1 MDKEL
6 LTLLSQKT
14 LVSRVLCG
22 MNYAKFNPI
31 YYFTVVVVEF
41 EPTLYTVPETDDAI
55 FRIVKRN
62 TTTENV
68 TVLFSTSPGSAEGR
82 VVKHSFVR
90 E

>member
-1 MDKEL
+1 M
-6 LTLLSQKT
+6 
-14 LVSRVLCG
+14 
-22 MNYAKFNPI
+22 
-31 YYFTVVVVEF
+31 VVVEF

-82 VVKHSFVR
+82 VVQHSLVG

>member
-1 MDKEL
+1 M
-6 LTLLSQKT
+6 Q
-14 LVSRVLCG
+14 R
-22 MNYAKFNPI
+22 FNPI

-82 VVKHSFVR
+82 VVKHSLVG